1 MNDNEW
7 CAFYLTTLMKVQF
20 SSANRFSA
28 AKIDRLKCNYFFYV
42 QMEVSFTLTNKM
54 VMNKNYNTWGT
65 CIILLAFLS
74 TINDS
79 LTKLIYIT
87 KNITRYPLLFFYWND
102 MPTTINS
109 KKVRCQ
115 LKKLKAKRVLYS
127 LFFASSCCSPEQYL
141 ALEMMANSISCPYIV
156 CWIGRLLWGTSRTLH
171 LNPSKVWVPTWI
183 RALNLSPMF
192 GLHGYLLQA

>member
-1 MNDNEW
+1 
-7 CAFYLTTLMKVQF
+7 MKVQF

-87 KNITRYPLLFFYWND
+87 KNITGYPLLFFLLKWYAND
-102 MPTTINS
+102 N
-109 KKVRCQ
+109 Q
-115 LKKLKAKRVLYS
+115 LKKS
-127 LFFASSCCSPEQYL
+127 
-141 ALEMMANSISCPYIV
+141 EM
-156 CWIGRLLWGTSRTLH
+156 
-171 LNPSKVWVPTWI
+171 PTEE
-183 RALNLSPMF
+183 A
-192 GLHGYLLQA
+192 